1 MNNFSQQEKMMQMQK
16 SIKGKGRPW
25 TTPTRVV
32 LTISIVAL
40 MLLLP
45 KLIRNEYWLHIIIGT
60 GIVSITVIGLR
71 ILMQT
76 GPVSFAQASFMAVG
90 GYTSALLVVK
100 LGISFWFAIFLAG
113 IVAAGIGCMLGWPAL
128 RLKADYFFLV
138 SFCMGEVIRLF
149 FNFVGVDLFG
159 GPTGLASI
167 PPPNPIFGI
176 EIISKTSFFYLV
188 FIFVSLAMLLSY
200 SIDRSRIAVIFSA
213 IKDRDDLAASLGINV
228 IKYKVAAFGI
238 SCFLA
243 GISGAL
249 YAHYY
254 TCVTPTC
261 FTITQSVNILAYT
274 VVGGIG
280 SFLGPLLGSA
290 FLRVIGELV
299 RTFGDYEI
307 MVAGIALIVV
317 VKALPEGLISI
328 SSYFKGSRNVNGK

>member
-1 MNNFSQQEKMMQMQK
+1 MTNFTQQEKKMQMQT
-16 SIKGKGRPW
+16 IKGKERPRI
-25 TTPTRVV
+25 TPKRVV
-32 LTISIVAL
+32 LTLLIFAL

-45 KLIRNEYWLHIIIGT
+45 KIISNEYWLHVIIGT

-76 GPVSFAQASFMAVG
+76 GPVSFAQAGFMAVG
-90 GYTSALLVVK
+90 GYTSALLVMK
-100 LGISFWFAIFLAG
+100 LGISFWISLFFAG
-113 IVAAGIGCMLGWPAL
+113 IVAACVGCLLGWPAL

-167 PPPNPIFGI
+167 PPPDPVLGI

-188 FIFVSLAMLLSY
+188 FLFVCLAMLLSH
-200 SIDRSRIAVIFSA
+200 SIDRSRIATIFSA

-228 IKYKVAAFGI
+228 IKYKVLAFGI

-254 TCVTPTC
+254 TCISPTC
-261 FTITQSVNILAYT
+261 FTVTQSVNTLAYT

-280 SFLGPLLGSA
+280 SFLGPLLGTA
-290 FLRVIGELV
+290 FLRVVGELV
-299 RTFGDYEI
+299 RTFGDYEV
-307 MVAGIALIVV
+307 MVAGVALILV
-317 VKALPEGLISI
+317 VKGLPKGIISI
-328 SSYFKGSRNVNGK
+328 PSYFRGSRNLNGK